1 MWQPQGI
8 YNEYILRTP
17 VLLVGD
23 ESVVGLYNYPAT
35 KIAVIHGT
43 SFTDHELFKR
53 VFKNREIRFLVR
65 SWKEEPDMN
74 GLRGTL
80 HDLEVFSPDTIIAV
94 GGGSVIDGAKLC
106 RLFYEVPYFIP
117 GMTKIDGDLLTTK
130 FIAVPT
136 TMGSGAEGS
145 SAAVYLEND
154 HKEMIVIHELQP
166 DVVVYDKRYL
176 KSIPDRLLCACVID
190 AMSHTVEGYVSNI
203 RNSIIEIKAEEAL
216 RLIKSEMDKY
226 LDDADIDYLRLQ
238 YAGFLG
244 GIIQNHCIV
253 GANHAIAHQLNQF
266 GFSHGEGIAL
276 LFPAV
281 INMNSKCEEVR
292 IRYETLCENSGFNG
306 IDDLVGF
313 VERICE
319 KSGIGK
325 RKEELK
331 KTLTTCI
338 KDDAFIKNVKNDRGG
353 KGNPV
358 EITDEYINELIRSI

>member
-23 ESVVGLYNYPAT
+23 ESVAGLYNYPAS

-43 SFTDHELFKR
+43 SFADQELFKR
-53 VFKNREIRFLVR
+53 VFRNREIRFFVR

-80 HDLEVFSPDTIIAV
+80 RALEDFSPDTIIAV

-106 RLFYEVPYFIP
+106 RLFYEIPYYTP
-117 GMTKIDGDLLTTK
+117 DMSKPDCDLLTTK
-130 FIAVPT
+130 FIAIPT
-136 TMGSGAEGS
+136 MVGSGAEAS
-145 SAAVYLEND
+145 SAAVYVEND

-176 KSIPDRLLCACVID
+176 ENIPERLFCASIID
-190 AMSHTVEGYVSNI
+190 TMSHTIEGYVSNI
-203 RNSIIEIKAEEAL
+203 RNSIVEMQAEAAL
-216 RLIKSEMDKY
+216 RLLKSEMDKY
-226 LDDADIDYLRLQ
+226 LNDIHIDYSKLQ

-244 GIIQNHCIV
+244 GVVQNHCIV

-266 GFSHGEGIAL
+266 GFLHGEGIAL
-276 LFPAV
+276 LLPSV
-281 INMNSKCEEVR
+281 IKMNSKFEKVR

-306 IDDLVGF
+306 VDDLIGF
-313 VERICE
+313 IERISE
-319 KSGIGK
+319 KSGINE

-331 KTLTTCI
+331 KVLTGCI
-338 KDDAFIKNVKNDRGG
+338 KNDTFIKNVKNDRGG

-358 EITDEYINELIRSI
+358 EITGEYVDELIRSI